1 MADDTGKF
9 IIDKEELKP
18 GLIIYRRSDVQHR
31 RWYCRV
37 KIFQS
42 DGFDDGEARPDRAD
56 IRARYKNRYKT
67 VSLKTDDI
75 NTARQ
80 RAWKQDSKVH
90 HAIMFDAALFN
101 RAFSQVA
108 KEWLTKQ
115 KARAKRGEITAKRI
129 ETLTNIIE
137 GPLNEYVGSV
147 QVHLIGDE
155 RWGSYPMWR
164 RENGEG
170 RMERNG
176 SRMVTPEIAEKLVA
190 AEFERRQKASTAR
203 GIRPKKPAPER
214 IAEAIKE
221 KLAKPVPYVSD
232 DTIRGEMKVFGAIM
246 NFAIKQRYVPA
257 SLRFEAF
264 PALKVNRREEFTP
277 EEYRKLY
284 SAGRAWVKA
293 KTTKDENGKVV
304 KTPNRTNA
312 VWYRTIVYNLI
323 LIACNTGMRPP
334 ELRNLR
340 WRDITPAKD
349 REGRDIFV
357 LFVQGKGKTRKL
369 VAPASVGTYLDRIR
383 KISKATQPDDLVF
396 TTITGKPAKTLY
408 QSLIED
414 LLTETGL
421 RKGADG
427 TMRTTYCFRH
437 TYATFRLQMGV
448 DVYFLAQQMG
458 TSVQMI
464 EKHYGHV
471 NTIRHADRVLMG
483 MEGWDPVMTADDG
496 EAGEGSARERQAVKA
511 KQPAKAKAPASR
523 SRPKR

>member
-1 MADDTGKF
+1 MAPDTGKF
-9 IIDKEELKP
+9 IIDKEVLKP
-18 GLIIYRRSDVQHR
+18 GLILFRRSDVAHR
-31 RWYCRV
+31 NWYCRV
-37 KIFQS
+37 KVPKE
-42 DGFDDGEARPDRAD
+42 D
-56 IRARYKNRYKT
+56 RYKT
-67 VSLKTDDI
+67 VSLKTENI
-75 NTARQ
+75 NDARAM
-80 RAWKQDSKVH
+80 AWEQETEVRY
-90 HAIMFDAALFN
+90 AIKHGVAVFN
-101 RAFSQVA
+101 RPFREVA
-108 KEWLTKQ
+108 KEFLAKQ

-129 ETLTNIIE
+129 ESLTNIIE
-137 GPLNEYVGSV
+137 GPLGDYVGSV

-155 RWGSYPMWR
+155 RWGSYPVWR

-190 AEFERRQKASTAR
+190 AEFERRQKASAAR
-203 GIRPKKPAPER
+203 GIRPKKPTPEQ
-214 IAEAIKE
+214 IAEAIRE

-293 KTTKDENGKVV
+293 KTSKDENGKEV
-304 KTPNRTNA
+304 KTPNRANA

-383 KISKATQPDDLVF
+383 KIAKATQPDDPVF

-483 MEGWDPVMTADDG
+483 MEGWDPVMRADAQAEDDADD
-496 EAGEGSARERQAVKA
+496 RQAAKA
-511 KQPAKAKAPASR
+511 KQPTKTKTPT